1 MSLQPFEFD
10 PNEKNRH
17 KFMVQSMFAPEG
29 DINQDTLV
37 SDTELQQ
44 YIFFSENFLY
54 DLLSGF
60 ILTKLLLFLAPRPSP
75 ISTKS
80 VCQMFDVETGHLM
93 SPMSAILSYKDIGT
107 SAVQ

>member
-1 MSLQPFEFD
+1 
-10 PNEKNRH
+10 
-17 KFMVQSMFAPEG
+17 MFAPEG

-44 YIFFSENFLY
+44 YIFFPENFLY

-60 ILTKLLLFLAPRPSP
+60 ILIKLLLFLAPRPSP